1 MMSEPMP
8 DTPQPITRRRLL
20 RSTAIASVGLGLLP
34 AGLRALTG
42 DARELTFHHLHT
54 GESLRVV
61 YREPQGYVPEALEAL
76 SRLLRDHRT
85 GDEYPIEPELFDLV
99 HDVQSTAGGAGTIRV
114 ISGYRSRRTNEHL
127 RKQGRTVASR
137 SLHLVGKAIDLR
149 MDGVPSE
156 RLRTVALDLRR
167 GGVGYYPRSDF
178 VHLDVGRFRTW

>member
-1 MMSEPMP
+1 MSELKREAPR
-8 DTPQPITRRRLL
+8 TISRRRLL
-20 RSTAIASVGLGLLP
+20 RSAAITSVGLGLVP
-34 AGLRALTG
+34 AGLRALTRE
-42 DARELTFHHLHT
+42 ARELSFRHLHT

-61 YREPQGYVPEALEAL
+61 YREPEGYVPEALQAL

-85 GDEYPIEPELFDLV
+85 GDEYPIEPTLFDLL
-99 HDVQSTAGGAGTIRV
+99 HDVQSAAGNAGTIRV

-127 RKQGRTVASR
+127 RAQGRAVASR

-149 MDGVPSE
+149 IDGVPSE
-156 RLRTVALDLRR
+156 HLRSVALGLQR